1 MTWPVAVLAVL
12 SVVGGL
18 LQVPGVWHAL
28 DDWIHPV
35 AESIEEASGS
45 TAVFSALAALGLS
58 LAGIWLAWS
67 FYGRPGY
74 GPARARRRWPWAATA
89 LERKLYFDEAYDVVF
104 YEPSSHLA
112 TGLERFV
119 ERPLF
124 LRSLTGLGGGVR
136 LLAGRVAAAQTGLVR
151 SYALALATGLAVI
164 TIVFLAVT

>member
-1 MTWPVAVLAVL
+1 MTTGSTPWPPRSRRRPAR
-12 SVVGGL
+12 
-18 LQVPGVWHAL
+18 
-28 DDWIHPV
+28 
-35 AESIEEASGS
+35 

-104 YEPSSHLA
+104 YEPSSRLA
-112 TGLERFV
+112 TGLARFV

-151 SYALALATGLAVI
+151 SYALAVATGLAVI

>member
-1 MTWPVAVLAVL
+1 MAA
-12 SVVGGL
+12 SV
-18 LQVPGVWHAL
+18 
-28 DDWIHPV
+28 
-35 AESIEEASGS
+35 EEASGW
-45 TAVFSALAALGLS
+45 TAVFSTLAALGLS

-67 FYGRPGY
+67 LYGRPGY
-74 GPARARRRWPWAATA
+74 GPARARRRWPSAATA

-104 YEPSSHLA
+104 YEPSSRLA
-112 TGLERFV
+112 IGLARFV